1 MGKLQLTRSNFLT
14 TQKQKAALKFARDKH
29 RGQVGIDGT
38 WPYINHCIE
47 VARILHR
54 NDYSEDIIV
63 AGLLHDTLNKSDTS
77 LEEIS
82 LQFGEDVSQIVEH
95 LVESSDPTLTWI
107 QRKFEYIRSITDAP
121 EGSVVVSV
129 ADNLQI
135 SSEILQIWFRIGDSV
150 FLTLETS
157 KENYKWY
164 FRSLAEMYFIRGLF
178 FENQALLELSRKFT
192 EVIASMR
199 MWCWRR
205 FWIWYWI
212 LWKTYKCWWCFS
224 WKTYLK

>member
-14 TQKQKAALKFARDKH
+14 TPKEKNALKFARDKH

-38 WPYINHCIE
+38 RPYINHCIE
-47 VARILHR
+47 VARILHK

-63 AGLLHDTLNKSDTS
+63 AGLLHDTVNKSETS
-77 LEEIS
+77 LEEIA
-82 LQFGEDVSQIVEH
+82 LEFGEGVSESVEH
-95 LVESSDPTLTWI
+95 LVESSDPSLTWA
-107 QRKFEYIRSITDAP
+107 QRKLEYIRSITDAP

-150 FLTLETS
+150 FLTLETN

-178 FENQALLELSRKFT
+178 FENKALLELSRKFT
-192 EVIASMR
+192 EVLASMR
-199 MWCWRR
+199 M
-205 FWIWYWI
+205 
-212 LWKTYKCWWCFS
+212 
-224 WKTYLK
+224 

>member
-1 MGKLQLTRSNFLT
+1 MKIHLQKVLKMGKLQLTRSNFLT
-14 TQKQKAALKFARDKH
+14 TQKEKDALKFARDKH
-29 RGQVGIDGT
+29 RGQVGIDGQRA
-38 WPYINHCIE
+38 YINHCIE

-63 AGLLHDTLNKSDTS
+63 AGILHNTLNRSDTS

-82 LQFGEDVSQIVEH
+82 LEFGEDVSEIVEH
-95 LVESSDPTLTWI
+95 LVESSDPTLTWT
-107 QRKFEYIRSITDAP
+107 QRKLEYIRSITEAP

-135 SSEILQIWFRIGDSV
+135 SSEILEIWFRIGDSV
-150 FLTLETS
+150 FLTLETN

-164 FRSLAEMYFIRGLF
+164 FRSLAEIYFIRGLF

-199 MWCWRR
+199 M
-205 FWIWYWI
+205 
-212 LWKTYKCWWCFS
+212 
-224 WKTYLK
+224 